1 MPVAVTY
8 PMRSSTKT
16 LAGASKRQS
25 GVALII
31 VLWVLV
37 LVTITVGSFSV
48 SARTEN
54 LQARQLLDGT
64 RARYAAEAGIAM
76 AVLNLRNPDIANR
89 WVPDGR
95 VYTLPFEDANLEISI
110 IDERG
115 KLDLNVVDELTLGSL
130 LIGVGIDEMQVLPLV
145 AAILDWRDPDD
156 AVRLNGAEDAEYGSA
171 DLPYGPRNGNFVI
184 LDELQQVLGMN
195 YDLYRKLEPALT
207 VYSRRRTIDPAFAP
221 FEALMVMPGMTED
234 IARDFINQRESRDNS
249 GDNTLLMPDGS
260 AVAMRG
266 IGPTQSVSIKATMP
280 SGVWERLEVTISLSP
295 GKNQQAFQIMRWKEG
310 VWES

>member
-1 MPVAVTY
+1 MA
-8 PMRSSTKT
+8 
-16 LAGASKRQS
+16 AGVPRRMLSFNKAPSLQK
-25 GVALII
+25 GIALII

-37 LVTITVGSFSV
+37 LMTISVGSYSI

-76 AVLNLRNPDIANR
+76 AVLNLRNPDVANR

-95 VYTLPFEDANLEISI
+95 VYTLPFENAGLEISI
-110 IDERG
+110 VDERG
-115 KLDLNVVDELTLGSL
+115 KLDINVIDELTLGSL
-130 LIGVGIDEMQVLPLV
+130 LIGVGAADEQVLPLV
-145 AAILDWRDPDD
+145 GAILDWRDPDD
-156 AVRLNGAEDAEYGSA
+156 AMRIDGAEESEYSAA

-221 FEALMVMPGMTED
+221 YEALLVLPGMTD
-234 IARDFINQRESRDNS
+234 AIAQEFISNRRERDGD

-266 IGPTQSVSIKATMP
+266 IGPTQSISVKATMP
-280 SGVWERLEVTISLSP
+280 SGIWERLDVTISLSP
-295 GKNQQAFQIMRWKEG
+295 GKNQEAFQVMRWKEG